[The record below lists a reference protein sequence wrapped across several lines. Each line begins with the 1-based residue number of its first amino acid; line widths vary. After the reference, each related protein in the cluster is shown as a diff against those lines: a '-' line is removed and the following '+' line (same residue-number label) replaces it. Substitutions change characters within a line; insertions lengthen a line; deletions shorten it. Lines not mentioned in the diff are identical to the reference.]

1 MLLRLRNSFAAMEQ
15 IIRQQERIANNLA
28 NVNTPGYK
36 KARLF
41 VEALQERIN
50 EEGAPDSMR
59 RLNPFTDFT
68 QGALEHTGNPLDL
81 ALEGEGFFV
90 LSDESGNT
98 RYSRSSTFTL
108 SPEGYVQTPQ
118 GLTLQGMGG
127 PIQIPPEATSFQVT
141 EDGAVVVN
149 GQVINQIEIV
159 RFEEPQR
166 LERLDSS
173 SFTASDQEPME
184 ADTARVKQG
193 YTEASNVNP
202 MQEMT
207 DLLAYLRLFESQQK
221 IIQTQDQILGRIT
234 RELGKL

>member
-1 MLLRLRNSFAAMEQ
+1 MEQ

-50 EEGAPDSMR
+50 AEGSPESVR
-59 RLNPFTDFT
+59 QLIPFTDFT
-68 QGALEHTGNPLDL
+68 QGPLERTGNPLDL

-90 LSDESGNT
+90 LADEEGN
-98 RYSRSSTFTL
+98 RIYSRSSTFTL

-118 GLTLQGMGG
+118 GLVLQGTDG
-127 PIQIPPEATSFQVT
+127 PIQLPPDATAFEVT
-141 EDGAVVVN
+141 QDGRVVVN
-149 GQVINQIEIV
+149 GQTLSQIEVV
-159 RFEEPQR
+159 RFEQPQN
-166 LERLDSS
+166 LERRGDSA
-173 SFTASDQEPME
+173 FVATDQEPLEM
-184 ADTARVKQG
+184 DSPLIKQG
-193 YTEASNVNP
+193 YIETSNVNP

-207 DLLAYLRLFESQQK
+207 DLLAHLRLFESQQK
-221 IIQTQDQILGRIT
+221 VIQTQDQILGRVT